1 MNDFV
6 AILLDN
12 SKLFNFYF
20 KFLVS
25 GPTFYEL
32 VTFKSF
38 FTKEIQILSLN
49 IKNSGKG
56 FTWNLR
62 SLYFVSH
69 NEQKMSH
76 FAH

>member
-6 AILLDN
+6 AILYEN
-12 SKLFNFYF
+12 SNLFDFYF
-20 KFLVS
+20 KFLVF

-32 VTFKSF
+32 VTCKSF
-38 FTKEIQILSLN
+38 FKKEIQILSLN

-62 SLYFVSH
+62 YLYFVSH
-69 NEQKMSH
+69 NEQKMSR

>member
-6 AILLDN
+6 AILYDN

-25 GPTFYEL
+25 GPTLYEL
-32 VTFKSF
+32 VTLKSF
-38 FTKEIQILSLN
+38 FKKEIQILGSSS
-49 IKNSGKG
+49 KNSGKG

>member
-1 MNDFV
+1 M
-6 AILLDN
+6 L
-12 SKLFNFYF
+12 
-20 KFLVS
+20 
-25 GPTFYEL
+25 G
-32 VTFKSF
+32 
-38 FTKEIQILSLN
+38 LN

-69 NEQKMSH
+69 YEQKMSH